1 MPTVH
6 IEGPYRFF
14 WYSGDRTEPL
24 HVHVER
30 DENVAKFWLDPVA
43 LARNN
48 RFSKRE
54 LKRIEEIVRRNAAEW
69 IERWNREFGN

>member
-1 MPTVH
+1 MPTVL

-14 WYSGDRTEPL
+14 WYSGDRTEPP

-30 DENVAKFWLDPVA
+30 DDKTAKFWLDPVV

-48 RFSKRE
+48 RFNNRE
-54 LKRIEEIVRRNAAEW
+54 LKRIEEIVRQNAEEW